1 VTGEPVAADVAF
13 LIRRENFGEKFSAAP
28 GFLSGII
35 AFRGL
40 LFHD

>member
-1 VTGEPVAADVAF
+1 VTGEPVAADMAF
-13 LIRRENFGEKFSAAP
+13 LMRRKKFDEKFSAAL